1 MTKIIDCRG
10 QLCPQPLINTK
21 KALKESVKDET
32 IQVLIDN
39 ATSCQNVSRFLADN
53 AIPFTVD
60 EQNGLFTLTIN
71 PTDSEFN
78 TKKEAEEYCEVSFPP
93 RSKKYIVVLTSH
105 LMGNGDNDLGKIL
118 MKGFLNTL
126 PSLEGLPEEII
137 CYNSAVTLAVKGS
150 DTAQSLVK
158 LMEMGVKI
166 TLCGTCVDFFSIKD
180 KIEVGTISNMLY
192 IAERLSSGIHTVKP

>member
-60 EQNGLFTLTIN
+60 EQNGLFTLIIN
-71 PTDSEFN
+71 PTGSEFN
-78 TKKEAEEYCEVSFPP
+78 PKKEADRKS
-93 RSKKYIVVLTSH
+93 VV
-105 LMGNGDNDLGKIL
+105 
-118 MKGFLNTL
+118 
-126 PSLEGLPEEII
+126 
-137 CYNSAVTLAVKGS
+137 
-150 DTAQSLVK
+150 
-158 LMEMGVKI
+158 
-166 TLCGTCVDFFSIKD
+166 
-180 KIEVGTISNMLY
+180 
-192 IAERLSSGIHTVKP
+192 